1 MMKQLYIAALVVS
14 AGLSAC
20 KPGIEPE
27 TPQSGEADFT
37 TYVAL
42 GNSLTAG
49 YADGTL
55 YRSGQVNSYPAILA
69 GQFRLAGGGEFK
81 QPLLPGDA
89 GWPSAKRVL
98 AMVGGCDGAVSLTPV
113 AYQGM
118 MDTAGSM
125 MNIAAQ
131 GPFNNVAVPGM
142 RCIDY
147 LMPGYAV
154 VAQAFAQ
161 VGFAYRFYEH
171 PMTETPLDVAMK
183 LTPTFFS
190 IWLGGNDVLGYALGG
205 GEGNGS
211 GGVLPSDISPLS
223 SFSTIYEMIVDTLTA
238 TGAKG
243 ILLSVPDITAIPFFT
258 TIPAKGL
265 ILDETEAEVLSVF
278 HASSGI
284 SFTAGANYFIIEDAQ
299 APGGVR
305 PVREGELILL
315 SVPQDSLK
323 CAGWGARKPLPDR
336 YVLDAEEVNNIQA
349 ATTAFNQVIYNAAQ
363 KHGLAYMDAGGYLK
377 TLQAGIVY
385 NGVTFSATFVTG
397 GAFSLDGIHLT
408 PRGYALVANEII
420 RTINARYGSTV
431 SPADVNR
438 YDGVRF
444 P

>member
-14 AGLSAC
+14 AGLAAC

-27 TPQSGEADFT
+27 APQSGSADFT

-55 YRSGQVNSYPAILA
+55 SRSGQSHSYPAILA
-69 GQFRLAGGGEFK
+69 EQFRMAGGGDFK

-89 GWPSAKRVL
+89 GWPSLRRVL
-98 AMVGGCDGAVSLTPV
+98 GNTAGCDGAISLKPV

-118 MDTAGSM
+118 VDTAGSM
-125 MNIAAQ
+125 VNIATQ

-147 LMPGYAV
+147 LMPGYAA
-154 VAQAFAQ
+154 VAYAFAQ
-161 VGFAYRFYEH
+161 AGFAYRFYED
-171 PMTETPLDVAMK
+171 PMTETPLDVTLK
-183 LTPTFFS
+183 ITPTFFS

-205 GEGNGS
+205 GEGNGA

-223 SFSTIYEMIVDTLTA
+223 SFTTIYEMIVDTLTA

-243 ILLSVPDITAIPFFT
+243 ILLSVPDITAIPYFT

-265 ILDETEAEVLSVF
+265 ILDETEAAALSGLY
-278 HASSGI
+278 ASSGI
-284 SFTAGANYFIIEDAQ
+284 SFAAGANYFIIEDAQ

-305 PVREGELILL
+305 PARDGELILF

-336 YVLDAEEVNNIQA
+336 YVLDAEEVNNIQT
-349 ATTAFNQVIYNAAQ
+349 ATAAFNQVIYNAAQ
-363 KHGLAYMDAGGYLK
+363 KHGLAYMDVGGYLR

-385 NGVTFSATFVTG
+385 NGVDFSAAFVTG

-420 RTINARYGSTV
+420 RTINAQYGSTIA
-431 SPADVNR
+431 PADVHK
-438 YDGVRF
+438 YDGVYF